1 MRGIAQIIVKVL
13 FNRSIV
19 SLRVSKFILLKGWEM
34 DSKSIP
40 ELLKRSLQ
48 SHMAEADLREDEET
62 QDIIAKLSELS
73 DKVAAAKARAL
84 SNREQRLADEAKG
97 EL

>member
-1 MRGIAQIIVKVL
+1 MVDRLFESVKVY
-13 FNRSIV
+13 SIE
-19 SLRVSKFILLKGWEM
+19 GWEM
-34 DSKSIP
+34 ESKSIP

-48 SHMAEADLREDEET
+48 SHMAEADLREDKET

-84 SNREQRLADEAKG
+84 ANRAQRLADESKG
-97 EL
+97 

>member
-1 MRGIAQIIVKVL
+1 
-13 FNRSIV
+13 
-19 SLRVSKFILLKGWEM
+19 M

-62 QDIIAKLSELS
+62 QAIIAKLSVLS
-73 DKVAAAKARAL
+73 EKVAAAKAKALEKRA
-84 SNREQRLADEAKG
+84 QRIADEQ
-97 EL
+97 

>member
-1 MRGIAQIIVKVL
+1 
-13 FNRSIV
+13 
-19 SLRVSKFILLKGWEM
+19 M

-48 SHMAEADLREDEET
+48 SHMAEADLSEYEET

-73 DKVAAAKARAL
+73 DKVATAKARAL
-84 SNREQRLADEAKG
+84 ANREQRLADEAKG

>member
-1 MRGIAQIIVKVL
+1 MYL
-13 FNRSIV
+13 S
-19 SLRVSKFILLKGWEM
+19 KGWEM

-62 QDIIAKLSELS
+62 QVIIAKLSVLS
-73 DKVAAAKARAL
+73 EKVAAAKAKALEKRA
-84 SNREQRLADEAKG
+84 QRIADEQ
-97 EL
+97 

>member
-1 MRGIAQIIVKVL
+1 
-13 FNRSIV
+13 
-19 SLRVSKFILLKGWEM
+19 M

-62 QDIIAKLSELS
+62 KDIIAKLSVLS
-73 DKVAAAKARAL
+73 DKVAKAKARAL
-84 SNREQRLADEAKG
+84 VNRAQRLANEAK
-97 EL
+97 

>member
-1 MRGIAQIIVKVL
+1 
-13 FNRSIV
+13 
-19 SLRVSKFILLKGWEM
+19 M

-48 SHMAEADLREDEET
+48 SHLAESDIREDEET
-62 QDIIAKLSELS
+62 QDIIDKLSVLS

-84 SNREQRLADEAKG
+84 ANREQRLAEKN
-97 EL
+97 

>member
-1 MRGIAQIIVKVL
+1 
-13 FNRSIV
+13 
-19 SLRVSKFILLKGWEM
+19 M

-84 SNREQRLADEAKG
+84 ANRAQRLACLLYTSDAADED
-97 EL
+97 

>member
-62 QDIIAKLSELS
+62 QDIIAKLSVLS
-73 DKVAAAKARAL
+73 DKVAEAKARAL
-84 SNREQRLADEAKG
+84 ANRAQRLAEEAKG
-97 EL
+97 

>member
-1 MRGIAQIIVKVL
+1 
-13 FNRSIV
+13 
-19 SLRVSKFILLKGWEM
+19 M

-62 QDIIAKLSELS
+62 QDIIAKLSVLS
-73 DKVAAAKARAL
+73 DKVAAAKTKALEKRA
-84 SNREQRLADEAKG
+84 QRLVHEKSSR
-97 EL
+97 

>member
-13 FNRSIV
+13 FIRSIV

-62 QDIIAKLSELS
+62 QDIIAKLSVLS

-84 SNREQRLADEAKG
+84 ANRAQRLAEEAKG
-97 EL
+97 